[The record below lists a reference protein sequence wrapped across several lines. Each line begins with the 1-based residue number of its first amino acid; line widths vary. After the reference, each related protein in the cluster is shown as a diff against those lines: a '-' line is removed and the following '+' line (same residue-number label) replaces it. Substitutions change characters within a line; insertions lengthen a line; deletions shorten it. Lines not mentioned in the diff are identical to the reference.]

1 MTAVLSKNITGL
13 QIPELPFKRK
23 QKKEMKWNKNKQ
35 IAVM

>member
-1 MTAVLSKNITGL
+1 MTAVLSKNILL

-23 QKKEMKWNKNKQ
+23 QKMKWKWNENKQ